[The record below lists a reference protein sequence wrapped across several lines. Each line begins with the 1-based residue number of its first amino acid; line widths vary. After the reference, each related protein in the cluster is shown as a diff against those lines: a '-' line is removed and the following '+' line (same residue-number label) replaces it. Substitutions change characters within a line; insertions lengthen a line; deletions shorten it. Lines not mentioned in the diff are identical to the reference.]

1 MRKVYI
7 VAELSQNHN
16 GEIDIA
22 KELIEDAKLAGC
34 DAVKLN
40 KRDLSHEL
48 TDEAYDRPYNNI
60 NSFGETYG
68 QHRKFLE
75 FNEEQHRFL
84 KRYTNNRGMDY
95 ILSVCDIPSLE
106 FALELDC
113 PLIKIPSKE
122 INNVPLL
129 DAINKT
135 DKKVAFSIGLA
146 TRFDIKRAM
155 GILYGHETIMV
166 ICTSEYPADL
176 DNVNL
181 DRMYEFPKWR
191 KGFSS
196 HVPDPMLGI
205 AAVAMGAEYIE
216 YHITMDREMKGSD
229 HIVALELDELA
240 YLVASIRDL
249 QIALGSRVIL
259 ETLPQY
265 LESTKKKLM
274 KEKCEDGVYR
284 IH

>member
-1 MRKVYI
+1 
-7 VAELSQNHN
+7 
-16 GEIDIA
+16 
-22 KELIEDAKLAGC
+22 
-34 DAVKLN
+34 
-40 KRDLSHEL
+40 
-48 TDEAYDRPYNNI
+48 
-60 NSFGETYG
+60 
-68 QHRKFLE
+68 
-75 FNEEQHRFL
+75 
-84 KRYTNNRGMDY
+84 
-95 ILSVCDIPSLE
+95 
-106 FALELDC
+106 
-113 PLIKIPSKE
+113 
-122 INNVPLL
+122 
-129 DAINKT
+129 
-135 DKKVAFSIGLA
+135 
-146 TRFDIKRAM
+146 
-155 GILYGHETIMV
+155 MV